1 MQLVFA
7 RKLVINRVR
16 YKKGPVINS
25 DFYPNLNSGSFS
37 GISVSRIMN
46 ANQNKYNE
54 LLAYKI
60 C

>member
-25 DFYPNLNSGSFS
+25 DFYPNMNSGSFS

-46 ANQNKYNE
+46 AN
-54 LLAYKI
+54 
-60 C
+60 